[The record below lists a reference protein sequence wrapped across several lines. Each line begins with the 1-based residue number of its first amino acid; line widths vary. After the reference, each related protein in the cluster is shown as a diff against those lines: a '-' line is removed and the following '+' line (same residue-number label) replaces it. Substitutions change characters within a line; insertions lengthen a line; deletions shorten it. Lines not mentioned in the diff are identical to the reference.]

1 MHAPEAEKKTLNYGL
16 VNNTFSLRNF
26 LGPLTGV
33 VAWRF
38 SRTVPLVVVVLR
50 VDTDTPEFVQL
61 LVTDRSVE
69 TTGVRVTLLFVRA
82 KYVSTRFDPLIE
94 FDGRRLV
101 EIGFVPVPP

>member
-1 MHAPEAEKKTLNYGL
+1 M
-16 VNNTFSLRNF
+16 
-26 LGPLTGV
+26 GPLTGV

-38 SRTVPLVVVVLR
+38 SRTVPLVAVVLR

-101 EIGFVPVPP
+101 EIGLVPVPP

>member
-1 MHAPEAEKKTLNYGL
+1 
-16 VNNTFSLRNF
+16 

-38 SRTVPLVVVVLR
+38 SRTVPLVAVVLR

-101 EIGFVPVPP
+101 EIGLVPVPP